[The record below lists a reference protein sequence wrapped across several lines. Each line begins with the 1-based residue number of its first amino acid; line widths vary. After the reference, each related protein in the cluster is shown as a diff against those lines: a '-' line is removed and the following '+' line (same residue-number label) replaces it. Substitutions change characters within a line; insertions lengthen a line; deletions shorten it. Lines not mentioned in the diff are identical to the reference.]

1 MNKITQKVNVLP
13 QCCLL
18 KREQAQFQVL
28 SHFPQRSVN
37 RFHRSSV
44 LTYSQCMNVRSHG
57 LVKSSS
63 RFGFNSIGLF

>member
-28 SHFPQRSVN
+28 SQCQQISQVIGINLFPMHERALS
-37 RFHRSSV
+37 RI
-44 LTYSQCMNVRSHG
+44 SQEQ
-57 LVKSSS
+57 L
-63 RFGFNSIGLF
+63 